1 MSFLQL
7 ENKKYLVFG
16 VFNKKSI
23 AYYAAKTL
31 IEEGAEVILSVRD
44 EHTRKSIQEHF
55 PKTGVFVCNIENQDD
70 LKKLA
75 EDVSNRHGKLD
86 GMLHSIAFA
95 DFSEGFKPFH
105 ETKKE
110 HFLQAID
117 ISCFS
122 LINISNVLK
131 DLLNKDASVI
141 TLSVPF
147 TKVAVENYSYMAPV
161 KAALESSVVYL
172 AKSFSH
178 FSHIRF
184 NALCLGFL
192 KTSAAAGIP
201 KFMKYYAFSEKLTF
215 RKRALDTAEVGNII
229 AFMLSN
235 KSSAIN
241 AQTIT
246 ADAGLSV
253 NWFDEEIV
261 DSVEKTLF
269 S

>member
-1 MSFLQL
+1 M
-7 ENKKYLVFG
+7 KR
-16 VFNKKSI
+16 
-23 AYYAAKTL
+23 
-31 IEEGAEVILSVRD
+31 GAEVVLSVRG
-44 EHTRKSIQEHF
+44 ENTRKSIQGYF
-55 PKTGVFVCNIENQDD
+55 PKTEVFVCNIENQDD
-70 LKKLA
+70 LKRLA
-75 EDVSNRHGKLD
+75 EDVAKPHGKLD
-86 GMLHSIAFA
+86 GILHSIAFA
-95 DFSEGFKPFH
+95 DFSAGIKPFH

-110 HFLQAID
+110 HFLQAMD

-122 LINISNVLK
+122 LINVANVLK
-131 DLLNKDASVI
+131 DTLNEDASVV

-147 TKVAVENYSYMAPV
+147 TNVAVENYSYMAPV

-178 FSHIRF
+178 FSRIRF
-184 NALCLGFL
+184 DALCLGFL

-201 KFMKYYAFSEKLTF
+201 EYMKYYVFSEKLTL
-215 RKRALDTAEVGNII
+215 RKKALDTAEAANII

-241 AQTIT
+241 AQAIT

-253 NWFDEEIV
+253 NWFDKEVI
-261 DSVEKTLF
+261 DLVEKSLY

>member
-55 PKTGVFVCNIENQDD
+55 PETDVFVCNIENRDD

-110 HFLQAID
+110 HFLQAIN

-122 LINISNVLK
+122 LINISKIFK
-131 DLLNKDASVI
+131 DIFAKDASVV

-147 TKVAVENYSYMAPV
+147 TRIAVENYSYMAPV

-172 AKSFSH
+172 AKSFSR

-184 NALCLGFL
+184 NALCLGLL
-192 KTSAAAGIP
+192 KTSAAAGLP
-201 KFMKYYAFSEKLTF
+201 KYTKYYLFAERITL
-215 RKRALDTAEVGNII
+215 RKKALDTTEVAHII

-241 AQTIT
+241 AQSII

-253 NWFDEEIV
+253 NYFDEEVV
-261 DSVEKTLF
+261 DAVEKNLF
-269 S
+269 P

>member
-1 MSFLQL
+1 M
-7 ENKKYLVFG
+7 FG

-44 EHTRKSIQEHF
+44 EQTKKSIQEYF
-55 PKTGVFVCNIENQDD
+55 PETDVFVCNIENQDD

-141 TLSVPF
+141 PF
-147 TKVAVENYSYMAPV
+147 RPFHQGCS
-161 KAALESSVVYL
+161 
-172 AKSFSH
+172 
-178 FSHIRF
+178 
-184 NALCLGFL
+184 
-192 KTSAAAGIP
+192 
-201 KFMKYYAFSEKLTF
+201 
-215 RKRALDTAEVGNII
+215 
-229 AFMLSN
+229 
-235 KSSAIN
+235 
-241 AQTIT
+241 
-246 ADAGLSV
+246 
-253 NWFDEEIV
+253 
-261 DSVEKTLF
+261 
-269 S
+269 